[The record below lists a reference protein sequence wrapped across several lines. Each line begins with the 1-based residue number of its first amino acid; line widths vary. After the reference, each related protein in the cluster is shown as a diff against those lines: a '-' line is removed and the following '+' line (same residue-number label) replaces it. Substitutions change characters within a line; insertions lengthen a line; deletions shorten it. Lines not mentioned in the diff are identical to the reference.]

1 MEYTKRL
8 VISRSKATRNP
19 YNDPLQ
25 CISIGMPHLPD
36 LSDQGQARWGFG
48 VTVSKVKCKFKLKLE
63 LVASNLPDL
72 GS

>member
-1 MEYTKRL
+1 MKYTKRL

-25 CISIGMPHLPD
+25 CISIGIPHLLD

-48 VTVSKVKCKFKLKLE
+48 MTRLCTGL
-63 LVASNLPDL
+63 
-72 GS
+72 